1 MPVHMTTNTTANA
14 VSLCSFEFP
23 VVAVVLARVFFF
35 QVNGGSLAEQAG
47 LLPGDAV
54 IKINDVDVFN
64 LRHKEAQDIVVR
76 SGNNFVMTV
85 QRGGSTWRPHVQP
98 TGNVPQPNQSHL
110 QTVTKTSL
118 AHKQQESQHIGCG
131 YNNAAKPFG
140 NTVDGNVKSIV
151 NKQYNTPVGI
161 YSDESIAETLSAQAE
176 VLAGGVLGVN
186 FKKNEK
192 EYQAD
197 KSEVL
202 KFLREEESGTST
214 PAFGNYSGQD
224 QHQQQ
229 QTQYQPQQQQQTQYQ
244 PQQQQ
249 YQPQQQQYQPPQ
261 QQYQPSA
268 TKHVTA
274 PVTQPKPPSTGGLPV
289 GQNICYNC
297 ERLITGVFVRIKDK
311 NLHVEC
317 FKCATCGTS
326 LKNQGYYNFNNK
338 LYCDI
343 HAKLA
348 AMQNPPPGTDGYVP
362 VPIKPNTKLSASTI
376 TSALSAHGYN
386 NGVSN
391 GSSTP
396 TPAPQSEEM
405 NLNDDLPLPPPPSP
419 TQLQQFEEQSNQHTT
434 TTNIGSDNSNSN
446 IPPHTRTLSSLSSM
460 SSGSNTTHSSTH
472 SLSPTPYSYSYTQ
485 TNQPTTM
492 MASNQATSSSISLD
506 HYGSSSPL
514 HSRQTSSSSS
524 SLNYGIGSGG
534 NSDNYMSSPLPPP
547 PPPPPMPNTQDNNAD
562 LYINTMKQL
571 NNASNNNAKWLTKQN
586 ENDKNSYNKVSAT
599 KAPGVV
605 GVGAGGGAVTATLP
619 TTQKVY
625 NKFLK
630 EYSNK
635 LLTQNKNGDQQPQ
648 QPQQIPNY
656 ADNNN
661 APAAATT
668 TTPPLAVG
676 SHNTQNYSN
685 NSRPSHTFINNSYT
699 ASNNTT
705 PKPYIPNP
713 SNNNTHTNGILQ
725 KHQQQQHH
733 YPFHSIDAD
742 LNNTSLPSVAA
753 LTATLNNQLKFDS
766 CQVAPSQQQQK
777 LPTTTTPSSSNLPI
791 VDKSLINSD
800 NTKNASNSN
809 ICNSSSNNNNP
820 ENFNTTTS
828 NTGTNDM
835 SSTMASRP
843 SISESTTS
851 NGVGA
856 GGSGDKPFEY
866 VTLTGNV
873 IRSVVPPGKGTNV
886 NYKVN
891 QGYVRPFGAA
901 PPAAAPKSPVTFPP
915 QPQQW
920 NAPPPTQPKPTAPAG
935 NPYAT
940 LPRSNVGQGQV
951 RRTQSLYNSNSNYS
965 SNYNMSQQQYKT
977 PSFVGGPNRY
987 STLPSYTSYNSK
999 NLYNNYN
1006 YQEETA
1012 EEVLQPQYAET
1023 SYFEE
1028 DYEVERA
1035 NRQVRSNFCWPPQQ
1049 DDHRTPT
1056 AAPLYIAP
1064 PETQHV
1070 EVKPIEN
1077 PPPPE
1082 TGERRA
1088 SQQQLQQRQQ
1098 QQQQQQLQQQQQ
1110 QQQLQYQQA
1119 QADQQQQQSQAQWQS
1134 RSAPQLTTGVQSTEC
1149 ESGSDS
1155 YTSTSTTATTTT
1167 SDDYQ
1172 RMYAAQAQAYQ
1183 MQQLYEQSGSEF
1195 DYHMDLEV
1203 ASMQQ
1208 SHDHLQLSSSEY
1220 ISGRRSAQ
1228 ECVETLVPSLSTYK
1242 LVDMVREVTPSPVP
1256 TQPTSTSQGPR
1267 RVVFQDE
1274 PEVKVVDTPTQQDT
1288 APEEEED
1295 KGLVVEDRSH
1305 ILESQRLFQP
1315 TPEIKFEIAPV
1326 KPIPP
1331 TKIPNPTPKEWINPM
1346 VAVLTTAPET
1356 PFHMVDCLCP
1366 KPCDDCTYQVEP
1378 EPEPE
1383 EEITKVLAE
1392 ETTTET
1398 KPEPYERPLSPEP
1411 EPEPVSINSIWDTP
1425 TLTKAMTI
1433 APPFELKFAPPASEG
1448 VPLPEETVPYM
1459 PPPIEI
1465 KPYVREDYRPKS
1477 PFLSALTV
1485 APDRP
1490 FEGHFERDVPI
1501 HILDLPTP
1509 TGVLTMSDALRTA
1522 PERPYTPLDPEN
1534 ATHRLEEEQKEKEKK
1549 KFEFQVLDREEELGI
1564 RKQSID
1570 KPEYFTTTDKRKSST
1585 SAFAAMQAFQPSKQP
1600 LSSTSTPATP
1610 RTSISY
1616 TKAEGDV
1623 EYQKFCDAQDRYQKR
1638 RSYFSQKEQELLQ
1651 QQQTNTITTSQQQ
1664 QQQQQK
1670 QQTNNTREESSLY
1683 SSTKASSSSSNTSSA
1698 VQQQQLQKQQ
1708 QSSSY
1713 ASNLTQATTSSYTS
1727 AYENVGTTSTKLE
1740 AREIIEETAEELE
1753 HSEVIFP
1760 PPSPLSHLKQKTS
1773 SGLHRPENIPK
1784 YQRNWTVLPS
1794 QSPVRTPE
1802 PHELR
1807 ENVPLAF
1814 VDTPKTPT
1822 STNGQ
1827 SNENTVHKPVAQ
1839 LSTRSSTA
1847 QQQSSTHAS
1856 AYSSNVTSTQ
1866 SHEQRQQQQ
1875 QTASA
1880 STYSSNAR
1888 QQNKPTAVPII
1899 IEDRSGP
1906 VTMAFQA
1913 LDEHVV
1919 RDHSQPP
1926 SRPYT
1931 PSRPA
1936 PIVPAYQT
1944 PEKLCFDEC
1953 PATHARAY
1961 DARSAS
1967 PFPDRARSPAP
1978 GPPPNPLA
1986 AIRAPRLK
1994 DNEVSTLSP
2003 RVLQAGSITTG
2014 QSYLG
2019 AQQAQKQER
2028 MLSHTETSSQSGMQ
2042 SYSQQP
2048 EKRDEYQI
2056 GNLSVQR
2063 REQSSRLAEQQQ
2075 SQMQSQTTTQV
2086 GNTQIE
2092 RRRKVTEEYE
2102 HTSSA
2107 KTVEIRTGS
2116 QTTSQVAASTE
2127 RRQSYGK
2134 GFVANQAR
2142 RLSGLEQEITNLT
2155 PQSQAISARAATLT
2169 ETKFPE
2175 LHSPEPTEVSKFP
2188 TKPILPPHDEPQ
2200 PPSYVVSG
2208 AASRSLANTSS
2219 SYQQDQKLSSVCGSS
2234 VVSTQQQQH
2243 KFQQQQQQQKSL
2255 STYSSVS
2262 SSSQLQ
2268 QQQQVNTVSSSLTK
2282 ASATTLTNNQAYKSI
2297 TAGTN
2302 QNATTSTTTP
2312 LGVCPVT
2319 GTFCRPGHTCC
2330 KQQTMQLNNNSN
2342 NNNNNVSN
2350 GAAYRPNAS
2359 LGSGNAS
2366 NNAASS
2372 QQQQQ
2377 QQQRQQ
2383 QLQSAPKQAPA
2394 PAPASAS
2401 TNLSTPST
2409 NVGGSNDS
2417 AGGLAPKGGA
2427 YGATSAPK
2435 RGRGIMNK
2443 PVAAGVRVPLCHSC
2457 STQIRG
2463 PFITALGKIW
2473 CPEHFHC
2480 VNANCRRPLQDI
2492 GFVEEKGDLYCE
2504 YCFEKYLAPSCSK
2517 CGGKIK
2523 GDCLNAIGKH
2533 FHPECF
2539 SCGHCGKLFGN
2550 TPFFLED
2557 GMPYCEADW
2566 NELFTTKCFA
2576 CGFPVEAGDR
2586 WVEAL
2591 NHNYHSQCFNCTYCK
2606 QNLEG
2611 QSFYNKGG
2619 RPFCKNHAR

>member
-1 MPVHMTTNTTANA
+1 MAQPQMLQIKLSRFDAQPWGFRLQGGTDFAQPLLV
-14 VSLCSFEFP
+14 
-23 VVAVVLARVFFF
+23 
-35 QVNGGSLAEQAG
+35 QKVNGGSLAEKAG
-47 LLPGDAV
+47 LMPGDAV
-54 IKINDVDVFN
+54 LKINDVDVFN

-85 QRGGSTWRPHVQP
+85 QRGGSTWRPHVTP
-98 TGNVPQPNQSHL
+98 TGNVPQPNQGHL

-214 PAFGNYSGQD
+214 PAFGSNYSGQD
-224 QHQQQ
+224 QQQQQHQ

-244 PQQQQ
+244 PQQH
-249 YQPQQQQYQPPQ
+249 QQQTQYQPPQ

-376 TSALSAHGYN
+376 TSALSAHGF

-396 TPAPQSEEM
+396 TPAP
-405 NLNDDLPLPPPPSP
+405 
-419 TQLQQFEEQSNQHTT
+419 
-434 TTNIGSDNSNSN
+434 
-446 IPPHTRTLSSLSSM
+446 
-460 SSGSNTTHSSTH
+460 
-472 SLSPTPYSYSYTQ
+472 
-485 TNQPTTM
+485 
-492 MASNQATSSSISLD
+492 
-506 HYGSSSPL
+506 
-514 HSRQTSSSSS
+514 
-524 SLNYGIGSGG
+524 
-534 NSDNYMSSPLPPP
+534 
-547 PPPPPMPNTQDNNAD
+547 
-562 LYINTMKQL
+562 
-571 NNASNNNAKWLTKQN
+571 
-586 ENDKNSYNKVSAT
+586 
-599 KAPGVV
+599 
-605 GVGAGGGAVTATLP
+605 
-619 TTQKVY
+619 
-625 NKFLK
+625 
-630 EYSNK
+630 
-635 LLTQNKNGDQQPQ
+635 
-648 QPQQIPNY
+648 
-656 ADNNN
+656 
-661 APAAATT
+661 
-668 TTPPLAVG
+668 
-676 SHNTQNYSN
+676 
-685 NSRPSHTFINNSYT
+685 
-699 ASNNTT
+699 
-705 PKPYIPNP
+705 
-713 SNNNTHTNGILQ
+713 
-725 KHQQQQHH
+725 
-733 YPFHSIDAD
+733 
-742 LNNTSLPSVAA
+742 
-753 LTATLNNQLKFDS
+753 
-766 CQVAPSQQQQK
+766 
-777 LPTTTTPSSSNLPI
+777 
-791 VDKSLINSD
+791 
-800 NTKNASNSN
+800 
-809 ICNSSSNNNNP
+809 
-820 ENFNTTTS
+820 
-828 NTGTNDM
+828 
-835 SSTMASRP
+835 
-843 SISESTTS
+843 
-851 NGVGA
+851 
-856 GGSGDKPFEY
+856 
-866 VTLTGNV
+866 
-873 IRSVVPPGKGTNV
+873 V
-886 NYKVN
+886 NN
-891 QGYVRPFGAA
+891 QGYARPYGA

-915 QPQQW
+915 QTQQW
-920 NAPPPTQPKPTAPAG
+920 NAPPPTQPKPTVPAG

-951 RRTQSLYNSNSNYS
+951 
-965 SNYNMSQQQYKT
+965 
-977 PSFVGGPNRY
+977 
-987 STLPSYTSYNSK
+987 
-999 NLYNNYN
+999 
-1006 YQEETA
+1006 
-1012 EEVLQPQYAET
+1012 
-1023 SYFEE
+1023 
-1028 DYEVERA
+1028 
-1035 NRQVRSNFCWPPQQ
+1035 
-1049 DDHRTPT
+1049 
-1056 AAPLYIAP
+1056 
-1064 PETQHV
+1064 
-1070 EVKPIEN
+1070 
-1077 PPPPE
+1077 
-1082 TGERRA
+1082 
-1088 SQQQLQQRQQ
+1088 
-1098 QQQQQQLQQQQQ
+1098 QQQQLQQQ
-1110 QQQLQYQQA
+1110 
-1119 QADQQQQQSQAQWQS
+1119 
-1134 RSAPQLTTGVQSTEC
+1134 
-1149 ESGSDS
+1149 
-1155 YTSTSTTATTTT
+1155 
-1167 SDDYQ
+1167 
-1172 RMYAAQAQAYQ
+1172 
-1183 MQQLYEQSGSEF
+1183 
-1195 DYHMDLEV
+1195 
-1203 ASMQQ
+1203 
-1208 SHDHLQLSSSEY
+1208 
-1220 ISGRRSAQ
+1220 
-1228 ECVETLVPSLSTYK
+1228 
-1242 LVDMVREVTPSPVP
+1242 
-1256 TQPTSTSQGPR
+1256 
-1267 RVVFQDE
+1267 
-1274 PEVKVVDTPTQQDT
+1274 
-1288 APEEEED
+1288 
-1295 KGLVVEDRSH
+1295 
-1305 ILESQRLFQP
+1305 
-1315 TPEIKFEIAPV
+1315 
-1326 KPIPP
+1326 
-1331 TKIPNPTPKEWINPM
+1331 
-1346 VAVLTTAPET
+1346 
-1356 PFHMVDCLCP
+1356 
-1366 KPCDDCTYQVEP
+1366 
-1378 EPEPE
+1378 
-1383 EEITKVLAE
+1383 
-1392 ETTTET
+1392 
-1398 KPEPYERPLSPEP
+1398 
-1411 EPEPVSINSIWDTP
+1411 
-1425 TLTKAMTI
+1425 
-1433 APPFELKFAPPASEG
+1433 
-1448 VPLPEETVPYM
+1448 
-1459 PPPIEI
+1459 
-1465 KPYVREDYRPKS
+1465 
-1477 PFLSALTV
+1477 
-1485 APDRP
+1485 
-1490 FEGHFERDVPI
+1490 
-1501 HILDLPTP
+1501 
-1509 TGVLTMSDALRTA
+1509 
-1522 PERPYTPLDPEN
+1522 
-1534 ATHRLEEEQKEKEKK
+1534 
-1549 KFEFQVLDREEELGI
+1549 
-1564 RKQSID
+1564 
-1570 KPEYFTTTDKRKSST
+1570 
-1585 SAFAAMQAFQPSKQP
+1585 
-1600 LSSTSTPATP
+1600 
-1610 RTSISY
+1610 
-1616 TKAEGDV
+1616 
-1623 EYQKFCDAQDRYQKR
+1623 
-1638 RSYFSQKEQELLQ
+1638 
-1651 QQQTNTITTSQQQ
+1651 
-1664 QQQQQK
+1664 
-1670 QQTNNTREESSLY
+1670 
-1683 SSTKASSSSSNTSSA
+1683 
-1698 VQQQQLQKQQ
+1698 KQQ
-1708 QSSSY
+1708 QSSLY
-1713 ASNLTQATTSSYTS
+1713 ASNLTQATTSSYAT
-1727 AYENVGTTSTKLE
+1727 AYQNVGTTSTKLE

-1760 PPSPLSHLKQKTS
+1760 PPSPLSHLKPNVQ

-1802 PHELR
+1802 PQELR

-1822 STNGQ
+1822 TSNGQ
-1827 SNENTVHKPVAQ
+1827 SDENTVHKPVAQ
-1839 LSTRSSTA
+1839 MSTRSSTA
-1847 QQQSSTHAS
+1847 QQQTSHAS
-1856 AYSSNVTSTQ
+1856 AYGSNITSTL
-1866 SHEQRQQQQ
+1866 SEQRQQQ

-1880 STYSSNAR
+1880 STHTSNAR

-1906 VTMAFQA
+1906 VTMAFQS

-1994 DNEVSTLSP
+1994 ENEVSTLSP

-2028 MLSHTETSSQSGMQ
+2028 MLSHTETSAQSGMQ

-2048 EKRDEYQI
+2048 EKREEYQV

-2063 REQSSRLAEQQQ
+2063 REQSASLAEQQQ
-2075 SQMQSQTTTQV
+2075 RQLQSQTTTQV

-2092 RRRKVTEEYE
+2092 RRRKVTEEFE

-2116 QTTSQVAASTE
+2116 QAVSTE
-2127 RRQSYGK
+2127 RRQSYGR

-2175 LHSPEPTEVSKFP
+2175 LHSPEPTEVCKFP

-2200 PPSYVVSG
+2200 APSYVVSG
-2208 AASRSLANTSS
+2208 AAYRSLANTSS
-2219 SYQQDQKLSSVCGSS
+2219 SKQQEQKLSSVCGSS
-2234 VVSTQQQQH
+2234 VVSTQQQQYH
-2243 KFQQQQQQQKSL
+2243 QLQQQQQQKSL
-2255 STYSSVS
+2255 SSYSSVS
-2262 SSSQLQ
+2262 SSQQQ

-2282 ASATTLTNNQAYKSI
+2282 ASATTSLTNNQAYKSI

-2302 QNATTSTTTP
+2302 QNATSTTATTTAAP

-2330 KQQTMQLNNNSN
+2330 KQQLIQS

-2366 NNAASS
+2366 NNAASC

-2377 QQQRQQ
+2377 QPQPQRQQ
-2383 QLQSAPKQAPA
+2383 QLQTAPKQAPA
-2394 PAPASAS
+2394 PAPAPTAAASAS
-2401 TNLSTPST
+2401 TNLSTPSS

-2417 AGGLAPKGGA
+2417 AGGVAPKGGA

-2443 PVAAGVRVPLCHSC
+2443 PVASGVRTPLCHSC

-2480 VNANCRRPLQDI
+2480 VNGNCRRPLQDI

-2504 YCFEKYLAPSCSK
+2504 YCFEKYLAPTCSK
-2517 CGGKIK
+2517 CAGKIK